1 MANRNLGFTNM
12 SFSAPEVIGCK
23 HHVARV
29 RETTNMYYI
38 VRLESYGNKL
48 LVHYTTTDQENEVTP
63 INKVVHHQG
72 V

>member
-1 MANRNLGFTNM
+1 MQ
-12 SFSAPEVIGCK
+12 
-23 HHVARV
+23 
-29 RETTNMYYI
+29 YI